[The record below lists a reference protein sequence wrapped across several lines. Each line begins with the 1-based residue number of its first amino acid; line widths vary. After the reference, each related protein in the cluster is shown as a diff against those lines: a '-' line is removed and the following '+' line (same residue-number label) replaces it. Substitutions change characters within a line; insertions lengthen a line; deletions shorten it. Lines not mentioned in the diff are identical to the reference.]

1 MKDKKKLAM
10 LLSSLNVVFG
20 NSLFLLQPFGILLF
34 KKLHQK
40 RSLNYQMQE
49 AIVSS
54 NKALATYKRAKLR

>member
-1 MKDKKKLAM
+1 MKDKKKLGM
-10 LLSSLNVVFG
+10 LLSSLNVVLG

-40 RSLNYQMQE
+40 RSLNYLMQE

-54 NKALATYKRAKLR
+54 NKALAT

>member
-1 MKDKKKLAM
+1 MKDKKKLGM
-10 LLSSLNVVFG
+10 LLSSLKVVLG

-54 NKALATYKRAKLR
+54 NKD